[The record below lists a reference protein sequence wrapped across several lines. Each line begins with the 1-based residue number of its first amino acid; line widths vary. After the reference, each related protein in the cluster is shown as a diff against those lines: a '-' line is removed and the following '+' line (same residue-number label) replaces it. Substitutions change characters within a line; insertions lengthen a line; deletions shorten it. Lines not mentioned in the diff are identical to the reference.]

1 MITELSREDRVRLL
15 RFVCSFAWADL
26 EVQDEERSFLRDLIE
41 RLGLSDAEGDMV
53 DAWLQVPPPPEEIDP
68 TEIPAEHR
76 QLFLDVVRDMIQAD
90 HQVAEGEFEIF
101 ELFEQLVG

>member
-1 MITELSREDRVRLL
+1 MITDLSREDRVRLL
-15 RFVCSFAWADL
+15 RFVCSCAWADL

>member
-26 EVQDEERSFLRDLIE
+26 QVQDEERTFLRGLIE
-41 RLGLSDAEGDMV
+41 RLGLSDTEGDMV
-53 DAWLQVPPPPEEIDP
+53 DAWLQVPPRPEEIDP

-76 QLFLDVVRDMIQAD
+76 QLFLDTVRDMIQAD
-90 HQVAEGEFEIF
+90 NEVAEGEFEIF